1 MSKNNS
7 ILGFIIGAALGSVI
21 TWAVSKSEYE
31 KRMNEELKTLRK
43 RPEEEKSEND
53 ISENESVEDDA
64 NSEEKDKEA
73 EMMEYARKIKENKY
87 TNYENA
93 SAKSEEEK
101 VRVDKP
107 YVISPEEFGELDDY
121 DKFSLILYSDGVLTD
136 EDDNV
141 VDDVENT
148 VGHESLNT
156 FGQYE
161 DDSVYVRNDA
171 LKHDYE
177 ILLDERRYRDIKR
190 PKI

>member
-7 ILGFIIGAALGSVI
+7 ILGFIVGAAIGSVI
-21 TWAVSKSEYE
+21 TWVVSKSEYE

-43 RPEEEKSEND
+43 RPEEEKSEKD
-53 ISENESVEDDA
+53 ISENESVDDDT

-73 EMMEYARKIKENKY
+73 EMMEYARKVKENKY
-87 TNYENA
+87 TNYETA
-93 SAKSEEEK
+93 SVKSDVEK

-121 DKFSLILYSDGVLTD
+121 DKFSLILYSDGILAD